1 MPKALKK
8 DQKPKKSK
16 RSKKRLALVVLL
28 VVILIL
34 AVFFIF
40 KSNIKSKDVNSGSQQ
55 PSISGK
61 VIEEV
66 HLDYLEKKEIFL
78 DLPENS
84 KVNLKTYNF
93 DSGERTWEKAYKI
106 SKGKIVEGSYS
117 SKDVDLLVIIHSKYL
132 NTENAENAD
141 FCTIVSQAKK
151 NGDLGIETSESKL
164 SLLSKYGGFSFKY
177 KDCLGL

>member
-1 MPKALKK
+1 MSKALKK
-8 DQKPKKSK
+8 VQKSK
-16 RSKKRLALVVLL
+16 KSKKRLALVVLL
-28 VVILIL
+28 MVLL
-34 AVFFIF
+34 ALAIFLIF
-40 KSNIKSKDVNSGSQQ
+40 KSNINSKDVNSGSQQ

-93 DSGERTWEKAYKI
+93 DSGERAWEKAYKI

-117 SKDVDLLVIIHSKYL
+117 SKDADLLVIIHSKYL

-151 NGDLGIETSESKL
+151 NGDLGIETSKSKL

>member
-1 MPKALKK
+1 MSKVFKK
-8 DQKPKKSK
+8 EQKSK
-16 RSKKRLALVVLL
+16 KAKRPNKKISLVVLL
-28 VVILIL
+28 IIILAL

-40 KSNIKSKDVNSGSQQ
+40 KSNINSKDVNSGSQQ

-93 DSGERTWEKAYKI
+93 DTGERVWEKSYKV

-117 SKDVDLLVIIHSKYL
+117 SEDSDLLVIIHSKYL
-132 NTENAENAD
+132 NAENAENAD
-141 FCTIVSQAKK
+141 FCTIVNQARQK
-151 NGDLGIETSESKL
+151 GDLGIETSKSKL
-164 SLLSKYGGFSFKY
+164 SLLSKYGGFSLKY